1 MDMRRQQQGVTA
13 IGFVFFACFMGLFV
27 FAFLRLTPIYLE
39 HMKVT
44 GILNDVKTELDGTK
58 PTMAQIKS
66 ALSKRID
73 IEMISGKDVRDFKV
87 SKSGSGYT
95 VQAKYDSKSR
105 YVANIYL
112 LVEYDKTVEIMQ

>member
-1 MDMRRQQQGVTA
+1 
-13 IGFVFFACFMGLFV
+13 
-27 FAFLRLTPIYLE
+27 
-39 HMKVT
+39 MKVT

-87 SKSGSGYT
+87 TKSGSGYS